1 LKLFSFS
8 YVMYYYKKKNYIN
21 KGYKMHDKIIEINGL
36 RFKKRKPVW
45 VGGQN
50 IPYGSSVTIKLKL
63 PKGKSTN
70 QIEKEDPN
78 LNETILILTKK
89 STLTPTE
96 KLENLKWFF
105 NTYDQIIEGF

>member
-1 LKLFSFS
+1 
-8 YVMYYYKKKNYIN
+8 
-21 KGYKMHDKIIEINGL
+21 MHDKIIEINGL
-36 RFKKRKPVW
+36 RFKKRKPVL
-45 VGGQN
+45 VGGKN

-63 PKGKSTN
+63 PKRKSID
-70 QIEKEDPN
+70 QVEKEDPN

-105 NTYDQIIEGF
+105 NTYDQIIEGV